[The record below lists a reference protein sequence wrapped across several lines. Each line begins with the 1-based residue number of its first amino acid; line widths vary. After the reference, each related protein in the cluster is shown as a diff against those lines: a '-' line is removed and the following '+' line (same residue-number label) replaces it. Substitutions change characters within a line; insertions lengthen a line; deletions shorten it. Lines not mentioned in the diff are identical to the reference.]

1 MDPPDHPRYRCWC
14 AGERQD
20 LIRRFRGARSMSGP
34 LTGIRVIDLT
44 TAVLGPVAT
53 QILGDMGA
61 DVIKVEPPRGDPIRP
76 LGPSRHAGMGAYFL
90 NINRNKRS
98 IALDLKQQAARRALL
113 RLVETADVFVHNM
126 RLGAAERLGLDYRAV
141 AACNPR
147 IVYAAATGFAKDGRF
162 RDRPSFDDV
171 IQGES
176 GLAAL
181 NGGVGGEPRYVP
193 MAVCDKICGY
203 VLASAVGMALFHRE
217 RTGEGQEVHVPMLET
232 MVAFNLVDHLWHGV
246 LAEPEKGLGYPR
258 MLTPHRR
265 PFPTKDGHICILATT
280 DAQSRHLFEAIDC
293 PELADDE
300 RFSTL
305 ARRTDNI
312 GALLEIVI
320 ERMRLRTTAEWRQR
334 LDQFDVPNGVVTDLE
349 GLLADPYLGET
360 GFFQQVEHPS
370 EGAMLTTAIPVTF
383 SASPGD
389 SFRLPPPRLGEHT
402 RAVLGELGFS
412 DAEIDAITA

>member
-1 MDPPDHPRYRCWC
+1 VE
-14 AGERQD
+14 A
-20 LIRRFRGARSMSGP
+20 LSMSGP
-34 LTGIRVIDLT
+34 LAGIRVVDLT
-44 TAVLGPVAT
+44 SAVLGPVAT

-61 DVIKVEPPRGDPIRP
+61 DVIKIEMPGGDPVRP
-76 LGPSRHAGMGAYFL
+76 LGPARHPGMGAYFL
-90 NINRNKRS
+90 NINRNKKS
-98 IALDLKQQAARRALL
+98 VELDLKRPAARAALL

-126 RLGAAERLGLDYRAV
+126 RLGAAERLGLDYPAL
-141 AACNPR
+141 AARNPR
-147 IVYAAATGFAKDGRF
+147 IVYAAATGFHKGGKY

-181 NGGVGGEPRYVP
+181 NGGAGGEPRYVP

-203 VLASAVGMALFHRE
+203 VLASAIGMALFHRE
-217 RTGEGQEVHVPMLET
+217 RTGEGQDVHVPMLET

-258 MLTPHRR
+258 MLTEHRR

-280 DAQSRHLFEAIDC
+280 DAQSRHLFEAIEC

-300 RFSTL
+300 RFATL

-312 GALLEIVI
+312 GALYAIVI
-320 ERMRLRTTAEWRQR
+320 DRMRRRTTAEWRER
-334 LDQFDVPNGVVTDLE
+334 LDAFDVPNGVVTDLE
-349 GLLADPYLGET
+349 GLLADPYLGEA
-360 GFFQQVEHPS
+360 GFFQQVEHPT
-370 EGAMLTTAIPVTF
+370 EGKMLTMAIPVAF

-389 SFRLPPPRLGEHT
+389 SFHLPPPRLGEHT
-402 RAVLGELGFS
+402 RSVLAELGYS
-412 DAEIDAITA
+412 AAEIAALTE

>member
-1 MDPPDHPRYRCWC
+1 
-14 AGERQD
+14 
-20 LIRRFRGARSMSGP
+20 MSGP
-34 LTGIRVIDLT
+34 LAGIRVVDLT
-44 TAVLGPVAT
+44 AAVLGPVAT

-61 DVIKVEPPRGDPIRP
+61 DVIKVEMPGGDPVRP
-76 LGPSRHAGMGAYFL
+76 LGPARHPGMGAYFL
-90 NINRNKRS
+90 NINRNKKS
-98 IALDLKQQAARRALL
+98 VELDLKRPAAHAALL

-141 AACNPR
+141 AARNPR
-147 IVYAAATGFAKDGRF
+147 IVYAAATGFDKDGKY

-181 NGGVGGEPRYVP
+181 NGGAGGEPRYVP

-203 VLASAVGMALFHRE
+203 VLASAIGMALFHRE
-217 RTGEGQEVHVPMLET
+217 RTGEGQDVHVPMLET

-258 MLTPHRR
+258 MLTEHRR

-280 DAQSRHLFEAIDC
+280 DAQSRHLFEAIEC

-300 RFSTL
+300 RFATL

-312 GALLEIVI
+312 GALYAIVI
-320 ERMRLRTTAEWRQR
+320 DRMRRRTTAEWRER
-334 LDQFDVPNGVVTDLE
+334 LDAFDVPNGVVTDLE
-349 GLLADPYLGET
+349 GLLADPYLGEA
-360 GFFQQVEHPS
+360 GFFQQVEHPT
-370 EGAMLTTAIPVTF
+370 EGKMLTMAIPVAF

-389 SFRLPPPRLGEHT
+389 SFHLPPPRLGEHT
-402 RAVLGELGFS
+402 RSVLAELGYS
-412 DAEIDAITA
+412 AAEIAALTE

>member
-1 MDPPDHPRYRCWC
+1 
-14 AGERQD
+14 
-20 LIRRFRGARSMSGP
+20 MSGP
-34 LTGIRVIDLT
+34 LAGIRVVDLT
-44 TAVLGPVAT
+44 SAVLGPVAT

-61 DVIKVEPPRGDPIRP
+61 DVIKVEPPEGDPIRP
-76 LGPSRHAGMGAYFL
+76 LGLSRHPGMGAYFL

-98 IALDLKQQAARRALL
+98 VVLDLKRPAAREALL
-113 RLVETADVFVHNM
+113 KLVETADVFVHNM
-126 RLGAAERLGLDYRAV
+126 RLAAAERLGLDYRAV
-141 AACNPR
+141 AGRNPR
-147 IVYAAATGFAKDGRF
+147 IVYAAATGFHKDGVY

-193 MAVCDKICGY
+193 MAVCGKICGY

-217 RTGEGQEVHVPMLET
+217 RTREGQEVHVPMLET

-258 MLTPHRR
+258 MLTQHRR

-280 DAQSRHLFEAIDC
+280 DTQSRHLFEAIDC
-293 PELADDE
+293 PELADDQ

-312 GALLEIVI
+312 SELYEIVI
-320 ERMRLRTTAEWRQR
+320 ERMRRRTTAEWRER
-334 LDQFDVPNGVVTDLE
+334 LDSFDVPNGIVTSLE
-349 GLLADPYLGET
+349 GLLADPYLAAAGVFER
-360 GFFQQVEHPS
+360 VEHPS
-370 EGAMLTTAIPVTF
+370 EGKMLTTSIPVMF
-383 SASPGD
+383 AGSPGD

-402 RAVLGELGFS
+402 AAILRELGFS
-412 DAEIDAITA
+412 AAEIEEITAQPSPIRD

>member
-1 MDPPDHPRYRCWC
+1 
-14 AGERQD
+14 
-20 LIRRFRGARSMSGP
+20 MSGP
-34 LTGIRVIDLT
+34 LEGVRVVDLT

-61 DVIKVEPPRGDPIRP
+61 DVVKIEPPGGDPIRT
-76 LGPSRHAGMGAYFL
+76 LGPARHPGMGAYFL
-90 NINRNKRS
+90 NINRNKQS
-98 IALDLKQQAARRALL
+98 VVLDLKRPPAREVLL

-126 RLGAAERLGLDYRAV
+126 RLGAAERLGLDYPAV
-141 AACNPR
+141 ADRNRR
-147 IVYAAATGFAKDGRF
+147 IVYAAATGFRKDGAC

-193 MAVCDKICGY
+193 MAVCDKVCGY

-293 PELADDE
+293 PELANDE

-312 GALLEIVI
+312 GELYEIVI
-320 ERMRLRTTAEWRQR
+320 ERMRRRTTAEWRER
-334 LDQFDVPNGVVTDLE
+334 LDAFDVPNGVVTDLE
-349 GLLADPYLGET
+349 GLLANPYLAET
-360 GFFQQVEHPS
+360 GFFERVDHPT
-370 EGAMLTTAIPVTF
+370 EGKMLTMAVPVSF
-383 SASPGD
+383 SGTPGD

-402 RAVLGELGFS
+402 RSVLGELGFS
-412 DAEIDAITA
+412 DAEIAEVMA

>member
-1 MDPPDHPRYRCWC
+1 
-14 AGERQD
+14 
-20 LIRRFRGARSMSGP
+20 MSGP
-34 LTGIRVIDLT
+34 LEGVRVVDLT

-61 DVIKVEPPRGDPIRP
+61 DVVKIEPPGGDPIRT
-76 LGPSRHAGMGAYFL
+76 LGPARHPGMGAYFL
-90 NINRNKRS
+90 NINRNKQS
-98 IALDLKQQAARRALL
+98 VVLDLKHPPARGALL

-126 RLGAAERLGLDYRAV
+126 RLGAAERLGLDYPAV
-141 AACNPR
+141 AGRNPR
-147 IVYAAATGFAKDGRF
+147 IVYAAATGFHKDGAY

-193 MAVCDKICGY
+193 MAVCDKVCGY

-293 PELADDE
+293 PELANDE

-312 GALLEIVI
+312 GELYEIVI
-320 ERMRLRTTAEWRQR
+320 ERMRWRTTAEWRER
-334 LDQFDVPNGVVTDLE
+334 LDAFDVPNGVVTDLA
-349 GLLADPYLGET
+349 GLLADPYLDET
-360 GFFQQVEHPS
+360 GFFKRVDHPT
-370 EGAMLTTAIPVTF
+370 EGKMLTTAVPVMF
-383 SASPGD
+383 SGSPGD
-389 SFRLPPPRLGEHT
+389 SFRLAPPRLGEHT
-402 RAVLGELGFS
+402 RSVLGELGYS
-412 DAEIDAITA
+412 DAEIDGIAA

>member
-1 MDPPDHPRYRCWC
+1 MP
-14 AGERQD
+14 
-20 LIRRFRGARSMSGP
+20 GP
-34 LTGIRVIDLT
+34 LAGIRVVDLT
-44 TAVLGPVAT
+44 SALLGPLAT

-61 DVIKVEPPRGDPIRP
+61 DVIKVEPPEGDPIRR
-76 LGPSRHAGMGAYFL
+76 LGPSRHPGMGAYFL
-90 NINRNKRS
+90 NINRNKKS
-98 IALDLKQQAARRALL
+98 VALDLKGPAPREALL

-126 RLGAAERLGLDYRAV
+126 RLAAAERLALDYRAV
-141 AACNPR
+141 AQRNPR
-147 IVYAAATGFAKDGRF
+147 IVYAAATGFRKDGAY

-193 MAVCDKICGY
+193 MAVSDKICGY
-203 VLASAVGMALFHRE
+203 VLASVIGMALFHRE

-232 MVAFNLVDHLWHGV
+232 MVAFNLADHLWHGV

-258 MLTPHRR
+258 MLTEHRR

-280 DAQSRHLFEAIDC
+280 DLQSRHLFEAIDC

-312 GALLEIVI
+312 SELYEIVI
-320 ERMRLRTTAEWRQR
+320 DCMRRRTTAEWRER
-334 LDQFDVPNGVVTDLE
+334 LDRFDVPNGVVTDLE
-349 GLLADPYLGET
+349 GLLADPYLAGT
-360 GFFQQVEHPS
+360 GFFEQVEHPS
-370 EGAMLTTAIPVTF
+370 EGKMLTMAVPATF
-383 SASPGD
+383 SGTPGD
-389 SFRLPPPRLGEHT
+389 NFRLPPPRLGEHT
-402 RAVLGELGFS
+402 REVLGELGYS
-412 DAEIDAITA
+412 DPEIDELTASAG